1 MSQVLVGLSGELE
14 LEAWLRHGCGNGLD
28 STISKGTG
36 RSNQAPNLNLLK

>member
-1 MSQVLVGLSGELE
+1 MSRVLAGVSGEPE
-14 LEAWLRHGCGNGLD
+14 LEVWLRHGCGHGLD